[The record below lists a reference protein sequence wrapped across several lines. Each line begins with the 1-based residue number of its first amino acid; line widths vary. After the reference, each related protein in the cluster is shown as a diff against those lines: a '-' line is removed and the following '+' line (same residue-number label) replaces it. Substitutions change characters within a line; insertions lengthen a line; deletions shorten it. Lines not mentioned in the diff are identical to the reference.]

1 MSDDQS
7 RRPWVTQSLPPLCG
21 FKSAC
26 EILGVG
32 RMSLSRWMQPG
43 TGSFGP
49 EQTRMVPPARIDSG
63 PLWVREDLE
72 RFRDEVG
79 RQRAPSG
86 ASESPAASA

>member
-1 MSDDQS
+1 MSDEETTDPI
-7 RRPWVTQSLPPLCG
+7 RRPWGTPDLPQLVG
-21 FKSAC
+21 FKGAC

-32 RMSLSRWMQPG
+32 RMTMSRWMRPG

-63 PLWVREDLE
+63 PLWVRADVV

-79 RQRAPSG
+79 RQRAP
-86 ASESPAASA
+86 AAVDSPG